1 MSQDNLKVF
10 LEIGTS
16 DFDTNLEFIESGNWK
31 GIMVEPSTPF
41 YNNIKAKADKSQYH
55 YNVILE
61 NSAISDTNGF
71 VDFAISKDIEGWQR
85 GISTVISDTHEGT
98 CLYNLGNN
106 RQVSYDKVVKVP
118 CLTLDS
124 LLDKYNIQHIDYLKV
139 DTEGH
144 ELNIFK
150 KYSWKVKPTFLKIE
164 KKHINQEIL
173 RGILETNG
181 YRVYFEEEDLY
192 AILVN

>member
-1 MSQDNLKVF
+1 MSPLKTF

-31 GIMVEPSTPF
+31 GIMVEPAIPF
-41 YNNIKAKADKSQYH
+41 YNNIKKLAEKSKYH
-55 YNVILE
+55 FNLILD
-61 NSAISDTNGF
+61 SSVISDTNGF

-85 GISTVISDTHEGT
+85 GISTVISDSHEGT

-106 RQVSYDKVVKVP
+106 KEVSYDRVVTVP
-118 CLTLDS
+118 CITLDT
-124 LLDKYNIQHIDYLKV
+124 LLDKYNVSSLDYLKV

-150 KYSWKVKPTFLKIE
+150 KYSWKVKPAFIKAET
-164 KKHINQEIL
+164 KHIDSEVLSSIL
-173 RGILETNG
+173 KEQG
-181 YRVYFEEEDLY
+181 YRVYLEAEDLY
-192 AILVN
+192 AILL

>member
-1 MSQDNLKVF
+1 MSQLKTF

-31 GIMVEPSTPF
+31 GIMVEPAIPF
-41 YNNIKAKADKSQYH
+41 YNNIKKLAEKSKYH
-55 YNVILE
+55 FNLILD
-61 NSAISDTNGF
+61 SSVISDTDGF

-85 GISTVISDTHEGT
+85 GISTVISDSHEGT

-106 RQVSYDKVVKVP
+106 KEVSYDRVVTVP
-118 CLTLDS
+118 CITLDT
-124 LLDKYNIQHIDYLKV
+124 LLNKYNVSSLEYLKV

-150 KYSWKVKPTFLKIE
+150 KYSWRIKPTFIKAE
-164 KKHINQEIL
+164 TKHIDSEVLSNIL
-173 RGILETNG
+173 KDQG
-181 YRVYFEEEDLY
+181 YRVYLETEDLY
-192 AILVN
+192 AILV

>member
-1 MSQDNLKVF
+1 MSQGRLKVF

-16 DFDTNLEFIESGNWK
+16 DFDTNLEFVESGAWR
-31 GIMVEPSTPF
+31 GIMVEPSLPF
-41 YNNIKAKADKSQYH
+41 YTNMKAKIDKSSYH

-71 VDFAISKDIEGWQR
+71 VDFAISKDIDGWQR
-85 GISTVISDTHEGT
+85 GISTVISDSHEGT

-106 RQVSYDKVVKVP
+106 KEVSYDRVVKVP
-118 CLTLDS
+118 CITLDS
-124 LLDKYNIQHIDYLKV
+124 LLEKYNIKYIDYLKV

-150 KYSWKVKPTFLKIE
+150 NYSWNIKPTFLKIE
-164 KKHINQEIL
+164 KKHINQEVL
-173 RGILETNG
+173 RSILENNG

-192 AILVN
+192 AILIK